1 MRRLAAALAIVI
13 IPSGLYLGVPTNYVS
28 ISWLGLSCLYFTLS
42 MRLRSA
48 TLRWMAFLTMLLTVL
63 HVCLA
68 DLGRLNS
75 AYGIVSLLALGV
87 ALSAASLMYF
97 RQG

>member
-1 MRRLAAALAIVI
+1 MRRLGAALVIVI
-13 IPSGLYLGVPTNYVS
+13 IPYGLYLGVPTNYVS

-48 TLRWMAFLTMLLTVL
+48 TFRWMACLTMLLTVF
-63 HVCLA
+63 HVSYA

-75 AYGIVSLLALGV
+75 AYGVVSLLVLGAALT
-87 ALSAASLMYF
+87 AASLMYF
-97 RQG
+97 RQS